1 VPWSHFKLTSRALV
15 WRQPRLGRGTLATD
29 GSPCARQL
37 HSQKKAESP
46 VAESLT
52 PVGGRPL
59 HSPALD
65 LQQPLSVNYR
75 TALILQNRC
84 AADAQAAQPPAGG
97 GAQFGGGRE
106 TGGAGVE
113 VALRRQAP
121 RH

>member
-1 VPWSHFKLTSRALV
+1 MEPLQVDIASSRLETTPFREGHTCHGRIPLCSATT
-15 WRQPRLGRGTLATD
+15 QP
-29 GSPCARQL
+29 
-37 HSQKKAESP
+37 KKAESP

-84 AADAQAAQPPAGG
+84 AADAQAAQSPAGG